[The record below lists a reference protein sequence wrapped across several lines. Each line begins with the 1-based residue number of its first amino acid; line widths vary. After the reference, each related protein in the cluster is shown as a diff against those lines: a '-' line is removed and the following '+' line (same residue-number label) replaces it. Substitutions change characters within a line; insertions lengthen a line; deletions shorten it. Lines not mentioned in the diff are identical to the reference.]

1 MPVDIESI
9 TSLLLQT
16 REGAVACIKPVL
28 AKHELT
34 EQQWRVIRELH
45 KHGELN
51 AQRLADESDILS
63 PSLSR
68 ILARFAEVGVV
79 VRKADKQDQRAQS
92 IRLSAKGKRLHDKI
106 HPHIEKQYKAM
117 VKSVGSGNLS
127 RLHDLLTQVSGALS
141 K

>member
-1 MPVDIESI
+1 MPVDIESL
-9 TSLLLQT
+9 TSLLLQA
-16 REGAVACIKPVL
+16 REGVVATIKPVL

-34 EQQWRVIRELH
+34 EQQWRVIRELS

-68 ILARFAEVGVV
+68 ILARFAEVGIV
-79 VRKADKQDQRAQS
+79 VRKADKNDQRAQS

-106 HPHIEKQYKAM
+106 QPHVEKQHKAM
-117 VKSVGSGNLS
+117 IKVVGNDKFS
-127 RLHDLLTQVSGALS
+127 RLHDLLGQVSASLS
-141 K
+141 E